1 MESALP
7 TGTALKRQIA
17 LLTMAA
23 AVLAVAPA
31 VEGQSRPLPRSGSAE
46 NSLVGI
52 ALYDTGIK
60 VVQRFGSPDQ
70 IQGLNVG
77 TGGGAEG
84 GGGREGGAPGRG
96 APAGGGQGAAA
107 PQGAASWMNEGLI
120 GDPFGMGTTDT
131 INQSS
136 VAPPVG
142 AGEGPEGAASGRGG
156 GGGGPAPAGRG
167 GGGGGGGVGGGGGG
181 DRVILTRWIYN
192 RKGSRYAFVLDKF
205 NRVLQIEALGLSNA
219 SVRTRRGTTFGA
231 TFSSVIQKYR
241 QPDAYE
247 VNGDNFVVR
256 FLVRDRV
263 AFRFSRIDPKKPHVV
278 TGIVVAAGKS

>member
-77 TGGGAEG
+77 TGGGDA
-84 GGGREGGAPGRG
+84 GGGRGGDEGGAGRG
-96 APAGGGQGAAA
+96 APSRGGPTGSTPG
-107 PQGAASWMNEGLI
+107 GNAASWMNEGLI
-120 GDPFGMGTTDT
+120 GDPFSMGNTDT
-131 INQSS
+131 IYQAA
-136 VAPPVG
+136 VAPAPPE
-142 AGEGPEGAASGRGG
+142 EGGGAASGGRGG
-156 GGGGPAPAGRG
+156 PGAPAGR

>member
-1 MESALP
+1 MP

-31 VEGQSRPLPRSGSAE
+31 VEGQSRPMPRSGSAE

-77 TGGGAEG
+77 GGGGGAGGGGGDEG
-84 GGGREGGAPGRG
+84 GGAGRGAPGRG
-96 APAGGGQGAAA
+96 GPTSSTPGGN
-107 PQGAASWMNEGLI
+107 AASWMTEGLI
-120 GDPFGMGTTDT
+120 GDPFSMGNTGT
-131 INQSS
+131 IYQAA
-136 VAPPVG
+136 VAPAPPE
-142 AGEGPEGAASGRGG
+142 EGGGAASGGGRGG
-156 GGGGPAPAGRG
+156 PGAPAGRG
-167 GGGGGGGVGGGGGG
+167 GGGGAGAGGGSG
-181 DRVILTRWIYN
+181 DRVILTRWVYN

-231 TFSSVIQKYR
+231 TFGSVIQKYS

>member
-1 MESALP
+1 
-7 TGTALKRQIA
+7 
-17 LLTMAA
+17 MAA

-77 TGGGAEG
+77 TGGGG
-84 GGGREGGAPGRG
+84 GGEEGGAGGRG
-96 APAGGGQGAAA
+96 APSRGGPTANTPSGLADRR
-107 PQGAASWMNEGLI
+107 MTEGLI
-120 GDPFGMGTTDT
+120 GDPFSMGNTDT
-131 INQSS
+131 IYQAA
-136 VAPPVG
+136 VAPAPPE
-142 AGEGPEGAASGRGG
+142 EGGGAASGGRGG
-156 GGGGPAPAGRG
+156 PGAPAGR
-167 GGGGGGGVGGGGGG
+167 GGGGGGVGGGGGG

>member
-70 IQGLNVG
+70 IQGLDV
-77 TGGGAEG
+77 GGGGGNA

-120 GDPFGMGTTDT
+120 GDPFSMGNTDT
-131 INQSS
+131 IYQAA
-136 VAPPVG
+136 VAPAPPE
-142 AGEGPEGAASGRGG
+142 EGGGAASGGRGG
-156 GGGGPAPAGRG
+156 PGAPAGR

>member
-1 MESALP
+1 
-7 TGTALKRQIA
+7 
-17 LLTMAA
+17 
-23 AVLAVAPA
+23 
-31 VEGQSRPLPRSGSAE
+31 
-46 NSLVGI
+46 
-52 ALYDTGIK
+52 
-60 VVQRFGSPDQ
+60 
-70 IQGLNVG
+70 
-77 TGGGAEG
+77 
-84 GGGREGGAPGRG
+84 
-96 APAGGGQGAAA
+96 
-107 PQGAASWMNEGLI
+107 MNEGLI
-120 GDPFGMGTTDT
+120 GDPFSMGNTDT
-131 INQSS
+131 IYQAA
-136 VAPPVG
+136 VAPSPPE
-142 AGEGPEGAASGRGG
+142 EGGGAASGGRGG
-156 GGGGPAPAGRG
+156 PGAPAGR
-167 GGGGGGGVGGGGGG
+167 GGGGGGVGGGGGG